1 MIMPHAV
8 PSCERGR
15 VENTSTA
22 FFRSHGYR
30 IPLLAGLAGWQAL
43 RYVRIFFIRVSLR
56 PSVFVFGGT
65 RRGDEVSRPNLLARE
80 ARSLRLGYTARTYGK
95 AGLWGGVWGVGKQY
109 TNMGERAECSFTKG
123 DHCLS
128 RLSSKVEVMV
138 RWVR

>member
-95 AGLWGGVWGVGKQY
+95 AGLWGGVWGNNIQTWASVQS
-109 TNMGERAECSFTKG
+109 AA
-123 DHCLS
+123 S
-128 RLSSKVEVMV
+128 RRVIIVSVASLPRLKL
-138 RWVR
+138 WYGG